1 MVRRRLTFAER
12 MEISTGSKAGWG
24 VRRIASHL
32 GRCPSV
38 VSREL
43 RRNSTKTRGYQ
54 AVTADVKAQRQRSRP
69 QVRKVAKDPVL
80 EARVNADLAASW
92 TPNEIAG
99 RLRLEAA
106 DPTVERMANSPDAQG
121 RTVSGEAIYQYI
133 YAIPRGELAKR
144 GIFLQSKRTK
154 RRPRT
159 TGRSRG
165 GPIVGMVPIAERGED
180 AAKRRV
186 PGHWEGDL
194 IIGKNGSSCAAT
206 LVERMSGFTGL
217 LALPSKHAEGTADA
231 VIEYF
236 AELPRMMQASLA
248 WDQGSE
254 MAHHAKVS
262 LATDMPVYFADPHSP
277 WQRPS
282 NENTNRLYREY
293 LPKGTVIPDHQPY
306 LTTIAEEINNRP
318 RRRLGFLTPTES
330 FARLLAGEPHVA
342 STH

>member
-1 MVRRRLTFAER
+1 MVRRQLTFAER

-24 VRRIASHL
+24 VRKIAFHL

-38 VSREL
+38 VSREM

-69 QVRKVAKDPVL
+69 QVRKVAKDAVL
-80 EARVNADLAASW
+80 EARVSADLAASW

-106 DPTVERMANSPDAQG
+106 DPTVDRMANSPNAQG

-133 YAIPRGELAKR
+133 YAIPRGELAGR

-159 TGRSRG
+159 TGRTRG
-165 GPIVGMVPIAERGED
+165 GPIVGMVPIAERGEN
-180 AAKRRV
+180 AAQRRV

-194 IIGKNGSSCAAT
+194 IIGKNGASCAAT

-236 AELPRMMQASLA
+236 TEPPRMMQASLA

-254 MAHHAKVS
+254 MAQHAKVS
-262 LATDMPVYFADPHSP
+262 LATDMPVYFAEPHSP

-293 LPKGTVIPDHQPY
+293 LPKGTAIPDHQPY

-342 STH
+342 STL